1 MSVSKYIIGLLN
13 KKIDYLMETME
24 QKPTKELVLFT
35 LPEGNVS
42 VNLIYQNN
50 TLWLNQKLMAELF
63 DKDSDTIGL
72 HIKNIFSENEL
83 NENET
88 TEVFSVV
95 QTEGNRK
102 VTRQIKHY
110 NYKFTGTINEIK
122 I

>member
-1 MSVSKYIIGLLN
+1 MVGGLRVGAQDDRKSVLFKERIN
-13 KKIDYLMETME
+13 ME
-24 QKPTKELVLFT
+24 QINNRELILFS

-42 VNLIYQNN
+42 VNLIYQND

-83 NENET
+83 NEQRT

-95 QTEGNRK
+95 QTEGKHN
-102 VTRQIKHY
+102 VTQQMCA
-110 NYKFTGTINEIK
+110 
-122 I
+122 

>member
-1 MSVSKYIIGLLN
+1 
-13 KKIDYLMETME
+13 MEP
-24 QKPTKELVLFT
+24 KNTKELVLFT

-88 TEVFSVV
+88 TELFSVV
-95 QTEGNRK
+95 QTIKVVRRK
-102 VTRQIKHY
+102 QPIY
-110 NYKFTGTINEIK
+110 SIW
-122 I
+122 